1 VDARRRGGGAGGNA
15 KDASEAENEGQS
27 MMSGH
32 LDVVLS
38 GGGDGEDEEDGE
50 AANQRKPKRKKP
62 YNRHTPRQIEQLE
75 S

>member
-1 VDARRRGGGAGGNA
+1 MDARRRRGGGGNA

-38 GGGDGEDEEDGE
+38 GGGDGEDGE

-75 S
+75 A